1 MNSARDLMA
10 AVAREPQATDAS
22 VSDESDIRASLG
34 GDGEAYARL
43 IGRYQQRVAAYLWPL
58 VRRPDLMDEV
68 VHETFV
74 EAYQSLPR
82 FEGRS
87 QFATWLCTIG
97 ARVVYR
103 RLRQE
108 KRIRRRERESVRPE
122 TIDGAGTQELS
133 ISDIWRWVDKLS
145 ARDQVVLGLLY
156 AQSMSVAEV
165 ATALGWSQT
174 LVKVQA
180 HRARIRLKKL
190 MEGVGNAV

>member
-1 MNSARDLMA
+1 MNPIGDLLVAMTGETATSGASAA
-10 AVAREPQATDAS
+10 
-22 VSDESDIRASLG
+22 DESDIRAALG
-34 GDGEAYARL
+34 GDGDAYARL

-58 VRRPDLMDEV
+58 VRRPDMLEEA

-97 ARVVYR
+97 ARVVFRMLR
-103 RLRQE
+103 REERL
-108 KRIRRRERESVRPE
+108 RRRERAAVRFEAVRSQGESEKP
-122 TIDGAGTQELS
+122 DL
-133 ISDIWRWVDKLS
+133 WKWVEMLS

-165 ATALGWSQT
+165 AAALGWSQA

-180 HRARIRLKKL
+180 HRARHRLKKL
-190 MEGVGNAV
+190 MEGGGYEG